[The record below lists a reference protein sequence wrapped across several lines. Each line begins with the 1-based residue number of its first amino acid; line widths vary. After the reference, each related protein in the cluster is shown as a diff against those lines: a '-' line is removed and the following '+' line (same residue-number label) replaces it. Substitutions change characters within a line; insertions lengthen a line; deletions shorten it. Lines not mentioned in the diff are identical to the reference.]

1 VLYYGCKEERDSK
14 MFKNNEY
21 FNAGR
26 NEIHRYGKEARER
39 AERSLTANEKGFYS
53 IATDGGK
60 FWTIGTS
67 DGKYGEYANING
79 TFFSV
84 NRGGFAW
91 AKAGT
96 EKGEAF
102 VKAIE
107 SMIAKM
113 NEMNE
118 ERIAA
123 LMSDDED

>member
-1 VLYYGCKEERDSK
+1 MMKQGEIYR
-14 MFKNNEY
+14 
-21 FNAGR
+21 AGR

-39 AERSLTANEKGFYS
+39 AERSLTANEKGYYS

-67 DGKYGEYANING
+67 DGKYGEFANIGG
-79 TFFSV
+79 TIFSV

-96 EKGEAF
+96 EKGDAF

-107 SMIAKM
+107 GMMAKM
-113 NEMNE
+113 NEMNQ
-118 ERIAA
+118 ERIDA
-123 LMSDDED
+123 LMSEED

>member
-1 VLYYGCKEERDSK
+1 MMKQGEFYS
-14 MFKNNEY
+14 
-21 FNAGR
+21 AGR
-26 NEIHRYGKEARER
+26 NEIHRYGKESRER
-39 AERSLTANEKGFYS
+39 VAKSLEANEKGFYS

-67 DGKYGEYANING
+67 EGKFGEFAKIDGIC
-79 TFFSV
+79 FSV

-96 EKGEAF
+96 EKGDAF

-107 SMIAKM
+107 GMIAKM
-113 NEMNE
+113 NEMNA

-123 LMSDDED
+123 LDSEDED